1 MLSAMSD
8 EPVSE
13 RIQFL
18 MTPSLRRAV
27 TTWRRSNGIDSEG
40 EALRL
45 LVQAGLDG
53 KKREAQPTD

>member
-1 MLSAMSD
+1 MFSVMSD

-18 MTPSLRRAV
+18 MTPSLRRAIKA
-27 TTWRRSNGIDSEG
+27 WRHRNEIDSEG

-45 LVQAGLDG
+45 LLQAALD
-53 KKREAQPTD
+53 REEKSGH